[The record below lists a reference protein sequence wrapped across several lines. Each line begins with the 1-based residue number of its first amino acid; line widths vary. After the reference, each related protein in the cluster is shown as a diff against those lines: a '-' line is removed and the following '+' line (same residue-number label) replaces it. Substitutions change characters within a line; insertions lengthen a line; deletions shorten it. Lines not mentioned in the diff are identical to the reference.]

1 MPTVIL
7 LDDDA
12 QIRQYFA
19 EYLRAYGYTVVE
31 GVNSKGILQLVRE
44 HQAKILI
51 TDLMM
56 PDHEGMEGIFLARQI
71 PDLRIIAISSNA
83 AFLHLAFSI
92 VDACMQKPILGS
104 DLVLQVEKLLNP
116 TS

>member
-12 QIRQYFA
+12 QVRQYFA

-44 HQAKILI
+44 HHAKILI
-51 TDLMM
+51 TDLVM
-56 PDHEGMEGIFLARQI
+56 PDHEGMEGIFLAKQI
-71 PDLRIIAISSNA
+71 PELRIIAISANA
-83 AFLHLAFSI
+83 AFLKLASNI
-92 VDACMQKPILGS
+92 ADACMQKPFFGA
-104 DLVLQVEKLLNP
+104 DLCFGV
-116 TS
+116 